1 MPPIASMSLSV
12 QTSVMP
18 TPSSSHPTTP
28 TLEDEKWVGHS
39 PVLSSCVGDAKDLGP
54 PSPALEQR
62 DAAVP
67 TLEKGGAGVGAPD
80 GLPPTDGGFAAWS
93 VVAGAAVALFVQF
106 GLGNSFG
113 TFQQYVRVSPSSGAI
128 ARPLTRSGRDSMQSI
143 SLRTIQRRMY
153 HGSGRCSYSLW

>member
-1 MPPIASMSLSV
+1 MLRVPPIASMSTSV
-12 QTSVMP
+12 QTAVMS

-28 TLEDEKWVGHS
+28 TLENEKWADHS
-39 PVLSSCVGDAKDLGP
+39 PALSNGASDEKDLGP
-54 PSPALEQR
+54 SSPALEQR

-67 TLEKGGAGVGAPD
+67 TLEKGGAGAGAPD

-113 TFQQYVRVSPSSGAI
+113 TFQQYVRVPPRL
-128 ARPLTRSGRDSMQSI
+128 ARLRGR
-143 SLRTIQRRMY
+143 
-153 HGSGRCSYSLW
+153 